1 MGGGDPT
8 PVRPKRLRSSQPEC
22 LRYCV
27 GGMART
33 LGGLVIGLVF
43 TASGV
48 FGVVAIVSQLL
59 NSADADYWGRGLGF
73 LGSLL
78 FVGVGCL
85 SWYIGFCTP
94 EWISFDRTQGVVTKQ
109 IGVLYFR
116 RLNKGPLCDFT
127 EVSVRP
133 IRYGASGTADLRADI
148 LFEVELTGPRDQRF
162 QIGRVSLS
170 YDLACEFGQEVA
182 TFLGLPLL

>member
-1 MGGGDPT
+1 MGGGGPT

-94 EWISFDRTQGVVTKQ
+94 EWMSFDRSQGVVTKQ

-116 RLNKGPLCDFT
+116 RMT
-127 EVSVRP
+127 RVSLLDYSEISIFP
-133 IRYGASGTADLRADI
+133 ISNDWKRLTLPSD
-148 LFEVELTGPRDQRF
+148 FEVALTGPNERRF
-162 QIGRVSLS
+162 PLGQVTLS
-170 YDLACEFGQEVA
+170 YDLAREFGEEVA